1 MERNLAPR
9 LFLCPNQDSSIIR
22 LLIKVTTSR
31 GSSWPEGLMYIHISN
46 NFLINISK
54 MMDKKNYLTIM
65 TSAEESAQPHCV
77 LRAEGEVLGI

>member
-22 LLIKVTTSR
+22 MLIKVTTSR

-46 NFLINISK
+46 NFLINILRI
-54 MMDKKNYLTIM
+54 MDKKILTTIV
-65 TSAEESAQPHCV
+65 TSAVESAQPRCV
-77 LRAEGEVLGI
+77 IMAKGEVLGI

>member
-22 LLIKVTTSR
+22 MLIKVTTSR

-46 NFLINISK
+46 NFLINILRI
-54 MMDKKNYLTIM
+54 MDKKILTTIV
-65 TSAEESAQPHCV
+65 TSAVESAQSRCV
-77 LRAEGEVLGI
+77 IMAEGEVLGI